1 MSLDLYQPEIQERLA
16 AMPLTTRPE
25 PSIWDGFMRGAGL
38 SSMRG
43 LARVGRSI
51 DLLGSVG
58 PIAMDAIT
66 GGTEAQDRYFREHDD
81 VWGSA
86 VDYWTPRPGEVGIAG
101 QVVGNLASMLP
112 MVIASPGLAVAD
124 AYIGTAEDL
133 VREGVKARKA
143 QQVGAVQAV
152 GLGTGIWMPI
162 LGQNLWQR
170 VLLGGA
176 GFNVAQ
182 GVATRA
188 ASSEI
193 LKGTAAAS
201 AFEPFDAE
209 QLTLDVLLGLAFGTM
224 AHLSPE
230 MRAQGAETWKR
241 IAAWAENLSP
251 GDKAAIAALRQ
262 AQHAAVDTFPGET
275 PASPADVAKHA
286 DRLQTA
292 LEQILR
298 EEPVNVENLPEPEA
312 TGNAVPRMQ
321 EAEART
327 AELQAH
333 AEVARA
339 EEGLAAPPEAA
350 PEPPTREAAAA
361 RDVAQDIRQR
371 LETAG
376 MAADEATANST
387 LWEAFFRTTAK
398 RMGMTPEELYARYP
412 VDITTAAPAGA
423 DVLGQ
428 RGTSGYAGSREP
440 GQTAQAPQDPENLPA
455 TVGGGRPAPGWSR
468 ATRASRAGRPIPL
481 FRGAAGA
488 LEPGHFDPQS
498 LGTASGNP
506 SAGLGVWFTPD
517 RTEAGTYGPHVDE
530 VYVDVRNPKVVKIE
544 DLPGFDSVAD
554 ATAWRE
560 QLRAQGHDSVVI
572 TAKHLKGKSHLV
584 VFDPSQVIP
593 AKPPEAGVLFQSQRG
608 ARFYSELE
616 RQIGNASM
624 NQAPA
629 KGWKEWLK
637 SLGQKGVKADEIK
650 WSGIEDWLDLQEG
663 RVTKQQVLDFI
674 KHNGVKVDEVMLGGK
689 GVRTLADPQ
698 IRADVDFLTA
708 NGFTP
713 ELDPMDQGRVAFND
727 AQGGDIVTAGEIR
740 SYNEDATPEERMTFA
755 PIIRAAERVEVY
767 YHHGPRAPLWTEMRG
782 DAEAAV
788 EDLGWQPR
796 WSPHGIL
803 TLDRIG
809 SDGVTVE
816 ETVRMGD
823 DAEYLAAIPPDQP
836 GHIPGFTPEV
846 VQAARELERYGDP
859 SGRDIPPDDNVR
871 TPKFATYTLP
881 GGKEYREL
889 LLTLPPPMNEDGLPR
904 GFRIE
909 EMETPKTNPRL
920 NQLSREFR
928 DWMNERA
935 DDRGIPD
942 GDANEML
949 MALSELPP
957 YRGQQND
964 LYYLRGFV
972 RAWDQAT
979 AEFKEEKSR
988 RWTLITPDGSG
999 RRMYATQN
1007 RAEAV
1012 AEAKDFIES
1021 TGALEKS
1028 QFTAGHWDEPNVLAH
1043 VRFNERAD
1051 AEGKKVLFIEEIQS
1065 DWAQKGKRH
1074 GFRDEKAALDAEWAF
1089 EKARSAAYALVS
1101 QARETVGKYIDPR
1114 GASATDRALN
1124 DIVEMQNEGK
1134 NWQLEYGITSPEDVK
1149 SIGDYVN
1156 AQIEQDTREAV
1167 RDALLNSAVPAA
1179 PFVGKTDAW
1188 VALTLKRM
1196 IAYAVENGFDRV
1208 AWTSGEQQTERWSGG
1223 LRKAVDVI
1231 EWTKTDKGVQ
1241 IVGYKGKPLSAE
1253 KQNVIEALRERIT
1266 QYDFDLNQI
1275 LDEAGGL
1282 TSPRDITDPA
1292 LRARYDE
1299 TMAERRTAASMLAR
1313 SQANQRT
1320 KVVDTTEREDVL
1332 SDAIGKTMAQRIM
1345 QDPNQHGTI
1354 EGDDIVVA
1362 DTGMAEFYDRIVP
1375 KVAKELLKKLGGGKV
1390 GETTVTIRETETG
1403 TTLATADFDATGA
1416 EVPNLK
1422 PMADSVMEAFA
1433 GADNFDDGSPPLY
1446 AEGTIRINDHPVD
1459 VAIVAEGNGLHV
1471 ISNDAQYQFELMLT
1485 TGINDFTPAKA
1496 ITAVQKMWSAG
1507 LAGWE
1512 HTDPTTDFVRR
1523 NMTLINGEL
1532 PGGAPKGSKQM
1543 SFDITPEMRAKVTQ
1557 GLQLFQT
1564 TEGTA
1569 RGYLRQAAQPGERA
1583 TIGILQSA
1591 DRSTFLHESGHF
1603 FLDVT
1608 NDLARSPEAPAAL
1621 QRDMQTLYDWLGVDG
1636 GADAWNAMS
1645 LEEKRPYHEKF
1656 ARGFEAYLREG
1667 EAPAP
1672 QLKTVFQL
1680 FRDWLIQIYRSA
1692 QDLNVT
1698 VSREVKDVI
1707 DRMLAEPK
1715 AEGTAARP
1723 VAAEPPPPRGT
1734 RAAEAAVPEAADPWR
1749 LSLDEELKRREASA
1763 QTYKQLTLQDE
1774 PARAELQHMADMET
1788 GWEVIGGRLDRGR
1801 MAREQGVGP
1810 ENVKMGTPAFT
1821 PWIPK
1826 AEWWPGRPGPS
1837 KLGEKAVQEAVRKA
1851 LAGEPLKKGE
1861 QRTIDYMLEVAS
1873 RRVAAMEEVGGPEE
1887 WAGILTDIRDTGLEP
1902 TTDNVVDS
1910 NLVARAAAIDETRVE
1925 NAAIRYENDDTAFM
1939 AEIKAILDEA
1949 DQNNQAA
1956 RGRAADSS
1964 TAQAAEAAGER
1975 AAEAADPLAA
1985 AAERF
1990 VAEQPSRLLQVGTN
2004 ADGTPQYLSAQE
2016 FLEQARADAAQAR
2029 EDMKLFEVAAQ
2040 CMLTGGR
2047 S

>member
-43 LARVGRSI
+43 LARIGRSI

-101 QVVGNLASMLP
+101 QVVGTLATMLP
-112 MVIASPGLAVAD
+112 MVIASPGVAVAD
-124 AYIGTAEDL
+124 AYLGTAEDL
-133 VREGVKARKA
+133 VREGVDAKKAL
-143 QQVGAVQAV
+143 QVGAVQGV

-176 GFNVAQ
+176 AFNTVQ
-182 GVATRA
+182 GVGMRA

-193 LKGTAAAS
+193 LKGTAAAA

-224 AHLSPE
+224 AHLSPD
-230 MRAQGAETWKR
+230 MRAQGAETWTR
-241 IAAWAENLSP
+241 IAQWAQNLTP

-339 EEGLAAPPEAA
+339 EEGLAAPPEPA

-412 VDITTAAPAGA
+412 VDVSTAGPAGA

-428 RGTSGYAGSREP
+428 RAGSGYAGSREP
-440 GQTAQAPQDPENLPA
+440 GQPAQAPQEPKDLPA
-455 TVGGGRPAPGWSR
+455 TVAGGRPAEGWAD

-506 SAGLGVWFTPD
+506 SAGIGVWFTPD

-544 DLPGFDSVAD
+544 DLPGFDSVAE

-560 QLRAQGHDSVVI
+560 ELRAQNHDSVVI

-593 AKPPEAGVLFQSQRG
+593 AKPAEGGVLYQSQRG

-629 KGWKEWLK
+629 KGWKDWLK

-674 KHNGVKVDEVMLGGK
+674 RHNGVKVDEVIRGQGLARSLDDGDIRTEVEFLRESGFRPEIQQGGFNAVMFYDDA
-689 GVRTLADPQ
+689 GEQTVSARDLATYEQDATQ
-698 IRADVDFLTA
+698 
-708 NGFTP
+708 P
-713 ELDPMDQGRVAFND
+713 EAAFARRVAD
-727 AQGGDIVTAGEIR
+727 AAL
-740 SYNEDATPEERMTFA
+740 
-755 PIIRAAERVEVY
+755 RVEQYIREGGRGISEADRTSAMEVL
-767 YHHGPRAPLWTEMRG
+767 HNTGWTARWNGENDLEIGRLGP
-782 DAEAAV
+782 
-788 EDLGWQPR
+788 
-796 WSPHGIL
+796 
-803 TLDRIG
+803 
-809 SDGVTVE
+809 DGVTVE
-816 ETVRMGD
+816 MWMRLPD
-823 DAEYLAAIPPDQP
+823 DAARIANLQPDQP
-836 GHIPGFTPEV
+836 GHVPGFDQYVLE
-846 VQAARELERYGDP
+846 AASDVAAMSKPGTETI
-859 SGRDIPPDDNVR
+859 IP
-871 TPKFATYTLP
+871 TKFGSYQLP
-881 GGKEYREL
+881 GGRNYREL
-889 LLTLPPPMNEDGLPR
+889 LLTLPRNEAELPR
-904 GFRIE
+904 GWKIE
-909 EMETPKTNPRL
+909 QMANRTPVA
-920 NQLSREFR
+920 SG
-928 DWMNERA
+928 A
-935 DDRGIPD
+935 DVQYTLVGPD
-942 GDANEML
+942 GVGQKMYSDTLEDA
-949 MALSELPP
+949 
-957 YRGQQND
+957 
-964 LYYLRGFV
+964 
-972 RAWDQAT
+972 
-979 AEFKEEKSR
+979 K
-988 RWTLITPDGSG
+988 
-999 RRMYATQN
+999 
-1007 RAEAV
+1007 AEALYMLRT
-1012 AEAKDFIES
+1012 
-1021 TGALEKS
+1021 TGRLEKEIN
-1028 QFTAGHWDEPNVLAH
+1028 FTAGHWDEPNVLAH

-1074 GFRDEKAALDAEWAF
+1074 GFWDPAAANQADRDFMAAREVADDLVGPARTAMREHSGLARDVANWPDMALEHAQQMRNAGQDWAATYGITDPAQVKAINDYLDAEKRVEEVDRQRTEAN
-1089 EKARSAAYALVS
+1089 R
-1101 QARETVGKYIDPR
+1101 GR
-1114 GASATDRALN
+1114 GA
-1124 DIVEMQNEGK
+1124 DI
-1134 NWQLEYGITSPEDVK
+1134 
-1149 SIGDYVN
+1149 
-1156 AQIEQDTREAV
+1156 
-1167 RDALLNSAVPAA
+1167 PAA

-1241 IVGYKGKPLSAE
+1241 IVGYKGVPTPASR
-1253 KQNVIEALRERIT
+1253 QALAAVESRI
-1266 QYDFDLNQI
+1266 QELDQSMASI
-1275 LDEAGGL
+1275 LANNGVTDA
-1282 TSPRDITDPA
+1282 RDIADPISRRMYDQHMA
-1292 LRARYDE
+1292 SRRDAAAVRAEIVKNNR
-1299 TMAERRTAASMLAR
+1299 
-1313 SQANQRT
+1313 N

-1390 GETTVTIRETETG
+1390 GETTIGASGYENPATPRASTFSVEG
-1403 TTLATADFDATGA
+1403 TAPKLTQMHPALAEAFQGA
-1416 EVPNLK
+1416 ENF
-1422 PMADSVMEAFA
+1422 ADGTEPRFA
-1433 GADNFDDGSPPLY
+1433 ESRLN
-1446 AEGTIRINDHPVD
+1446 INGQPVD
-1459 VAIVAEGNGLHV
+1459 VLVIADGNGLAV
-1471 ISNDAQYQFELMLT
+1471 EANDERAFGLSFL
-1485 TGINDFTPAKA
+1485 GSDFSDRPW
-1496 ITAVQKMWSAG
+1496 TASEAQKM
-1507 LAGWE
+1507 LEYLWE
-1512 HTDPTTDFVRR
+1512 NPD
-1523 NMTLINGEL
+1523 TLTKAEL
-1532 PGGAPKGSKQM
+1532 VHGDLPSGKKNQTQM

-1621 QRDMQTLYDWLGVDG
+1621 QRDMQTLYDWMGVEG

-1672 QLKTVFQL
+1672 ELKTVFQL

-1788 GWEVIGGRLDRGR
+1788 GWETIGGRLDRGR
-1801 MAREQGVGP
+1801 MAREQGVAP
-1810 ENVKMGTPAFT
+1810 EDVNMGTPAFT

-1826 AEWWPGRPGPS
+1826 AEWWPGRPGPA

-1873 RRVAAMEEVGGPEE
+1873 RRVAAMNEVGGPEE
-1887 WAGILTDIRDTGLEP
+1887 WAGILTDMRDTGLEP